1 MSVSPID
8 DGGTVVRSFDTD
20 PYEDTSGVPTRTR
33 SRLDVT
39 SDAPVMASEQGVN
52 DGSLTE
58 RDGSLSKEP
67 NPTTSHTMQRRGG
80 VETRPDLGTS

>member
-20 PYEDTSGVPTRTR
+20 PYEDTSGILTRTR

-39 SDAPVMASEQGVN
+39 SDAPSMASEQVLKIVKN
-52 DGSLTE
+52 GSLTE
-58 RDGSLSKEP
+58 GRDWQP
-67 NPTTSHTMQRRGG
+67 FHRRL
-80 VETRPDLGTS
+80 TL